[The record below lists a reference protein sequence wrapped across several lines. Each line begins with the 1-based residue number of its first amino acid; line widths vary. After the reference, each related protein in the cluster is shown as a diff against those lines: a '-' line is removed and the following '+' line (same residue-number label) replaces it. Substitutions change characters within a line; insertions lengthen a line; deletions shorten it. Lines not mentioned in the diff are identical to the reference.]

1 MFESICIK
9 EKRKNMNKT
18 FVKGA
23 AILTITTFLS
33 KLLGSFF
40 QIPLQNIAGDEVLGI
55 FRLVFPVYMI
65 ALTLSVAGVP
75 LAISKLIAELNEK
88 NKQKEIAKL
97 FKSASIIG
105 IAFGVFGC
113 LVIVLFS
120 IEIANMLGGQE
131 TRMPLLITSLALF
144 IAPYMA
150 VYRGYFQ
157 GFGDMK
163 PTGVSQVIEQFV
175 RVFFMLI
182 IAYILVSWDKSNTVI
197 TSGAMVGSF
206 LGVISSLI
214 YLRIKYNRSPYY
226 NKSNSYSLR
235 DLRENGKKIL
245 RVSIP
250 IAIGALSMP
259 LLNLVDSLTIPHVL
273 QGSSTEIQEQ
283 FGIYSRGFAFTQII
297 VIFASAIVFP
307 LIPLLTSALAKR
319 DINLAKITI
328 QNTNRLAH
336 VLTAPLTIWLM
347 ALTVPLNVGLF
358 TDVKG
363 SSMLTVMIGSSYF
376 TAVMVLSI
384 GVLQGINR
392 SAQAAWI
399 VIGASCVKVMLNIMF
414 VQKFGIDG
422 AAYSTLITY
431 VLICIVNHLY
441 IRSYIAYSIHLKS
454 FFGVLAIAC
463 ILGLGLYELCNV
475 IDVTTSRIM
484 TLLFSGIALS
494 ITTIL
499 YGVCALKLKWISINK
514 IPFLKR

>member
-131 TRMPLLITSLALF
+131 TRMPLLITSLALL

-163 PTGVSQVIEQFV
+163 PTGVSQVIVGTE
-175 RVFFMLI
+175 RV
-182 IAYILVSWDKSNTVI
+182 
-197 TSGAMVGSF
+197 
-206 LGVISSLI
+206 
-214 YLRIKYNRSPYY
+214 
-226 NKSNSYSLR
+226 
-235 DLRENGKKIL
+235 
-245 RVSIP
+245 
-250 IAIGALSMP
+250 
-259 LLNLVDSLTIPHVL
+259 
-273 QGSSTEIQEQ
+273 
-283 FGIYSRGFAFTQII
+283 
-297 VIFASAIVFP
+297 
-307 LIPLLTSALAKR
+307 
-319 DINLAKITI
+319 
-328 QNTNRLAH
+328 
-336 VLTAPLTIWLM
+336 
-347 ALTVPLNVGLF
+347 
-358 TDVKG
+358 
-363 SSMLTVMIGSSYF
+363 
-376 TAVMVLSI
+376 
-384 GVLQGINR
+384 
-392 SAQAAWI
+392 
-399 VIGASCVKVMLNIMF
+399 
-414 VQKFGIDG
+414 
-422 AAYSTLITY
+422 
-431 VLICIVNHLY
+431 
-441 IRSYIAYSIHLKS
+441 
-454 FFGVLAIAC
+454 
-463 ILGLGLYELCNV
+463 
-475 IDVTTSRIM
+475 
-484 TLLFSGIALS
+484 
-494 ITTIL
+494 
-499 YGVCALKLKWISINK
+499 
-514 IPFLKR
+514 

>member
-1 MFESICIK
+1 
-9 EKRKNMNKT
+9 MNKR

-75 LAISKLIAELNEK
+75 LAISKLIAELKEK

-105 IAFGVFGC
+105 MAFGVFGC
-113 LVIVLFS
+113 FMIVLFS
-120 IEIANMLGGQE
+120 TEIANMLGGQE
-131 TRMPLLITSLALF
+131 TRMPLLVTSLALLV
-144 IAPYMA
+144 APYMA

-163 PTGVSQVIEQFV
+163 PTGISQVIEQFV

-182 IAYILVSWDKSNTVI
+182 IAYILVSWEKSSTFI

-226 NKSNSYSLR
+226 NKNNSYSLR
-235 DLRENGKKIL
+235 DLREDGKRIL
-245 RVSIP
+245 QVSIP

-259 LLNLVDSLTIPHVL
+259 LLNLADSLTIPHVL
-273 QGSSTEIQEQ
+273 QGSSREIQEQ
-283 FGIYSRGFAFTQII
+283 FGIYSRGFAFTQVI
-297 VIFASAIVFP
+297 VIFSSAIVFP
-307 LIPLLTSALAKR
+307 LIPLLTSALAKK
-319 DINLAKITI
+319 DIHLVKITI
-328 QNTNRLAH
+328 QNTNRLVH

-347 ALTVPLNVGLF
+347 ALAVPLNVGLF
-358 TDVKG
+358 TDAKG
-363 SSMLTVMIGSSYF
+363 SSMLAVMIGSSYF

-399 VIGASCVKVMLNIMF
+399 VIGASCVKVLLNIML
-414 VQKFGIDG
+414 VKQFGIEG

-431 VLICIVNHLY
+431 VCICIVNHLY
-441 IRSYIAYSIHLKS
+441 IRNYLVYSIHFKS
-454 FFGVLAIAC
+454 FFGVLGLAC
-463 ILGLGLYELCNV
+463 AFGLGLYELSTI
-475 IDVTTSRIM
+475 IDATSSRIM
-484 TLLFSGIALS
+484 TLLLSGIAL
-494 ITTIL
+494 TIATML
-499 YGVCALKLKWISINK
+499 YGVCALKLRWISK
-514 IPFLKR
+514 KQIPFLKR

>member
-1 MFESICIK
+1 
-9 EKRKNMNKT
+9 
-18 FVKGA
+18 
-23 AILTITTFLS
+23 
-33 KLLGSFF
+33 
-40 QIPLQNIAGDEVLGI
+40 
-55 FRLVFPVYMI
+55 
-65 ALTLSVAGVP
+65 
-75 LAISKLIAELNEK
+75 
-88 NKQKEIAKL
+88 
-97 FKSASIIG
+97 
-105 IAFGVFGC
+105 
-113 LVIVLFS
+113 
-120 IEIANMLGGQE
+120 
-131 TRMPLLITSLALF
+131 
-144 IAPYMA
+144 
-150 VYRGYFQ
+150 
-157 GFGDMK
+157 
-163 PTGVSQVIEQFV
+163 
-175 RVFFMLI
+175 MLI

-399 VIGASCVKVMLNIMF
+399 VIAASCVKVVLNIMF

-422 AAYSTLITY
+422 AAYSTFITY
-431 VLICIVNHLY
+431 VLVCIVNHLY
-441 IRSYIAYSIHLKS
+441 ILKLYCLFYSFKKL
-454 FFGVLAIAC
+454 FGVLAIAC

-475 IDVTTSRIM
+475 INITSSRIM

-494 ITTIL
+494 ITNHFVWCMCFEI
-499 YGVCALKLKWISINK
+499 KMDINK
-514 IPFLKR
+514 QNTIFKKINIEI

>member
-1 MFESICIK
+1 MHCISV
-9 EKRKNMNKT
+9 N
-18 FVKGA
+18 
-23 AILTITTFLS
+23 TTL
-33 KLLGSFF
+33 
-40 QIPLQNIAGDEVLGI
+40 N
-55 FRLVFPVYMI
+55 FR
-65 ALTLSVAGVP
+65 
-75 LAISKLIAELNEK
+75 
-88 NKQKEIAKL
+88 
-97 FKSASIIG
+97 IG
-105 IAFGVFGC
+105 
-113 LVIVLFS
+113 
-120 IEIANMLGGQE
+120 Q
-131 TRMPLLITSLALF
+131 
-144 IAPYMA
+144 
-150 VYRGYFQ
+150 
-157 GFGDMK
+157 
-163 PTGVSQVIEQFV
+163 
-175 RVFFMLI
+175 
-182 IAYILVSWDKSNTVI
+182 
-197 TSGAMVGSF
+197 
-206 LGVISSLI
+206 
-214 YLRIKYNRSPYY
+214 
-226 NKSNSYSLR
+226 
-235 DLRENGKKIL
+235 
-245 RVSIP
+245 
-250 IAIGALSMP
+250 
-259 LLNLVDSLTIPHVL
+259 
-273 QGSSTEIQEQ
+273 
-283 FGIYSRGFAFTQII
+283 
-297 VIFASAIVFP
+297 
-307 LIPLLTSALAKR
+307 R

-392 SAQAAWI
+392 SARRIWI
-399 VIGASCVKVMLNIMF
+399 VIGASCVKVMLNMMF

-514 IPFLKR
+514 IPF

>member
-1 MFESICIK
+1 MSFI
-9 EKRKNMNKT
+9 NAT
-18 FVKGA
+18 FK
-23 AILTITTFLS
+23 FS
-33 KLLGSFF
+33 
-40 QIPLQNIAGDEVLGI
+40 
-55 FRLVFPVYMI
+55 RL
-65 ALTLSVAGVP
+65 
-75 LAISKLIAELNEK
+75 
-88 NKQKEIAKL
+88 
-97 FKSASIIG
+97 
-105 IAFGVFGC
+105 
-113 LVIVLFS
+113 
-120 IEIANMLGGQE
+120 
-131 TRMPLLITSLALF
+131 
-144 IAPYMA
+144 
-150 VYRGYFQ
+150 
-157 GFGDMK
+157 
-163 PTGVSQVIEQFV
+163 
-175 RVFFMLI
+175 
-182 IAYILVSWDKSNTVI
+182 
-197 TSGAMVGSF
+197 
-206 LGVISSLI
+206 
-214 YLRIKYNRSPYY
+214 
-226 NKSNSYSLR
+226 
-235 DLRENGKKIL
+235 
-245 RVSIP
+245 
-250 IAIGALSMP
+250 
-259 LLNLVDSLTIPHVL
+259 LTIPHVL

-399 VIGASCVKVMLNIMF
+399 VIGASCVKVVLNIMF

-454 FFGVLAIAC
+454 FL
-463 ILGLGLYELCNV
+463 
-475 IDVTTSRIM
+475 
-484 TLLFSGIALS
+484 
-494 ITTIL
+494 
-499 YGVCALKLKWISINK
+499 VC
-514 IPFLKR
+514 

>member
-1 MFESICIK
+1 MYYKDHQQKF
-9 EKRKNMNKT
+9 KNN
-18 FVKGA
+18 
-23 AILTITTFLS
+23 L
-33 KLLGSFF
+33 
-40 QIPLQNIAGDEVLGI
+40 NI
-55 FRLVFPVYMI
+55 
-65 ALTLSVAGVP
+65 
-75 LAISKLIAELNEK
+75 
-88 NKQKEIAKL
+88 Q
-97 FKSASIIG
+97 
-105 IAFGVFGC
+105 
-113 LVIVLFS
+113 
-120 IEIANMLGGQE
+120 
-131 TRMPLLITSLALF
+131 
-144 IAPYMA
+144 
-150 VYRGYFQ
+150 
-157 GFGDMK
+157 
-163 PTGVSQVIEQFV
+163 
-175 RVFFMLI
+175 
-182 IAYILVSWDKSNTVI
+182 
-197 TSGAMVGSF
+197 
-206 LGVISSLI
+206 
-214 YLRIKYNRSPYY
+214 
-226 NKSNSYSLR
+226 
-235 DLRENGKKIL
+235 
-245 RVSIP
+245 
-250 IAIGALSMP
+250 
-259 LLNLVDSLTIPHVL
+259 
-273 QGSSTEIQEQ
+273 
-283 FGIYSRGFAFTQII
+283 SRFAFTQII

-399 VIGASCVKVMLNIMF
+399 VIAASCVKVVLNIMF

-422 AAYSTLITY
+422 AAYSTFITY
-431 VLICIVNHLY
+431 VLVCIVNHLY

-475 IDVTTSRIM
+475 INITSSRIM

>member
-1 MFESICIK
+1 
-9 EKRKNMNKT
+9 MNKR

-75 LAISKLIAELNEK
+75 LAISKLIAELQEK

-105 IAFGVFGC
+105 MAFGAFGC
-113 LVIVLFS
+113 FVIVLFS
-120 IEIANMLGGQE
+120 TEIANMLGGQE
-131 TRMPLLITSLALF
+131 TRMPLLVTSLALLV
-144 IAPYMA
+144 APYMA

-163 PTGVSQVIEQFV
+163 PTGISQVIEQFV

-182 IAYILVSWDKSNTVI
+182 IAYILVSWEKSSTFI

-226 NKSNSYSLR
+226 NKNSSYSLR
-235 DLRENGKKIL
+235 DLREDGKRIL
-245 RVSIP
+245 QVSIP

-259 LLNLVDSLTIPHVL
+259 LLNLADSLTIPHVL

-297 VIFASAIVFP
+297 VIFTSAIVFP
-307 LIPLLTSALAKR
+307 LIPLLTSALAKK
-319 DINLAKITI
+319 DIHLVKRTI

-358 TDVKG
+358 TDAQG
-363 SSMLTVMIGSSYF
+363 SSMLAVMIGSSYF
-376 TAVMVLSI
+376 TAIMVLTI

-399 VIGASCVKVMLNIMF
+399 VIGASCVKILLNIVF
-414 VQKFGIDG
+414 VQQFGIDG

-441 IRSYIAYSIHLKS
+441 IRKSLVYSIHFKS
-454 FFGVLAIAC
+454 FFGVLGIAC
-463 ILGLGLYELCNV
+463 VFGVGLYELSTI
-475 IDVTTSRIM
+475 IDVTSSRIM
-484 TLLFSGIALS
+484 TLLLSGIALT
-494 ITTIL
+494 ITTML
-499 YGVCALKLKWISINK
+499 YGVCALKFKWISK
-514 IPFLKR
+514 KQIPFLKR